1 MDKDRGQRMKIEP
14 TLTTITASSTSHEM
28 SIDPVNKPSHYTQIK
43 AWVEDKLQRVEAV
56 NIIHALC
63 KRLSG
68 GEASLYFNVMKYLW
82 RYPDKNGLQDL
93 EKAQWYL
100 DKLIKEY
107 KETHK

>member
-1 MDKDRGQRMKIEP
+1 
-14 TLTTITASSTSHEM
+14 
-28 SIDPVNKPSHYTQIK
+28 
-43 AWVEDKLQRVEAV
+43 
-56 NIIHALC
+56 
-63 KRLSG
+63 
-68 GEASLYFNVMKYLW
+68 MKYLW

>member
-1 MDKDRGQRMKIEP
+1 MKIEP
-14 TLTTITASSTSHEM
+14 TLTTITASSKSHDM
-28 SIDPVNKPSHYTQIK
+28 YIDPVNKPSHYTQIK
-43 AWVEDKLQRVEAV
+43 AWVEGKLQKVEAI

-93 EKAQWYL
+93 EKSRWYL
-100 DKLIKEY
+100 DRLIEEH